1 LFFFSGWGILSAQNF
16 SSPSVDAKE
25 ASSPTG
31 ARVEF
36 HYENAQ
42 LQPAKY
48 SFVIFESGA
57 GEFHSEPGATPPE
70 DSASYHPLPDRLD
83 RSVQLSKATTAQI
96 FATARAQKYFAI
108 GCEDMKNKVA
118 FQGTKQLS
126 YRGPEGSGS
135 CVYNWSKIA
144 AIQKLTSLFE
154 SIAFTLEE
162 GRRLQLER
170 KHDRLAL
177 DAELGALLDAMKDGQ
192 AAEIDT
198 IRPILQEIIQ
208 DEATL
213 ERAKL
218 RAQKLLEDGG
228 GNRAS
233 LLPRG
238 PA

>member
-1 LFFFSGWGILSAQNF
+1 
-16 SSPSVDAKE
+16 
-25 ASSPTG
+25 
-31 ARVEF
+31 
-36 HYENAQ
+36 
-42 LQPAKY
+42 
-48 SFVIFESGA
+48 
-57 GEFHSEPGATPPE
+57 
-70 DSASYHPLPDRLD
+70 
-83 RSVQLSKATTAQI
+83 
-96 FATARAQKYFAI
+96 
-108 GCEDMKNKVA
+108 
-118 FQGTKQLS
+118 
-126 YRGPEGSGS
+126 
-135 CVYNWSKIA
+135 VYNWSKIA